1 MTAPRSVTDRT
12 PRPGGGDPDV
22 LVECSDLTKSY
33 QTGASLFGRQSL
45 RAVDGVSFSVRPGSV
60 MGLVGET
67 GSGKSTTGRLVLGL
81 ERPTSGSVVFAGR
94 DLSEL
99 SSSDLR
105 RLRREMQPVAQDPYS
120 ALNGRMRVSEILA
133 EPFISHKAASRSEL
147 PERTREL
154 VDLVG
159 LPSGSLDRYPHE
171 FSGGQRQRIV
181 IARAIALHPRLIVCD
196 EPLSALDVSV
206 QSQIINLLR
215 RLQDEF
221 ALTYLFISHD
231 LGIVRLLCDTVAV
244 MYLGQLM
251 ELAERKDLF
260 EAPAHPYTRALLAS
274 VPVSDPRERRSR
286 DRIVLKGE
294 PAGSTTASAGC
305 PFHSRCPM
313 AEERC
318 REQRPEW
325 RQITP
330 GHYVACHFADRSDR
344 LSPT

>member
-1 MTAPRSVTDRT
+1 MTVPRSLTDRT
-12 PRPGGGDPDV
+12 LVPGGGNPDL
-22 LVECSDLTKSY
+22 LVECTNLTKSY
-33 QTGASLFGRQSL
+33 QTGTSLFGRQSL
-45 RAVDGVSFSVRPGSV
+45 RAVDGVSFGVRPGSV

-94 DLSEL
+94 DLSQL

-133 EPFISHKAASRSEL
+133 EPLLSHEDVSRSDIRRRAE
-147 PERTREL
+147 EL

-181 IARAIALHPRLIVCD
+181 IARAIALRPRLIVCD

-215 RLQDEF
+215 RLQDDF
-221 ALTYLFISHD
+221 SLTYLFISHD

-251 ELAERKDLF
+251 ELADRHDLF
-260 EAPAHPYTRALLAS
+260 KYPAHPYTRALLAS
-274 VPVSDPRERRSR
+274 VPVSDPLERRSR
-286 DRIVLKGE
+286 ERIALKGE
-294 PAGSTTASAGC
+294 PAGATNASGGC
-305 PFHSRCPM
+305 PFYARCPM
-313 AEERC
+313 AEDRC
-318 REQRPEW
+318 RAQRPEW
-325 RQITP
+325 RQIAP
-330 GHYVACHFADRSDR
+330 GHYVACHFAEGVDRR
-344 LSPT
+344 SPS